1 MKTITILLLTLLLA
15 TPVFAE
21 EFALDDASVFEVTE
35 YIHETQPEENWDY
48 DLYGEIHFELFTP
61 EDWVSA
67 YEEYAPLAEQV
78 LNDFV
83 GDRSL
88 LTWDSYD
95 ELDGIMVELLA
106 NQ

>member
-1 MKTITILLLTLLLA
+1 MKTITTLLLALLLA

-35 YIHETQPEENWDY
+35 YIHPEETYTEDY
-48 DLYGEIHFELFTP
+48 WTNDYTVDFTP

-67 YEEYAPLAEQV
+67 YEEYAHLAEQV

-95 ELDGIMVELLA
+95 ELDGIMVELLE